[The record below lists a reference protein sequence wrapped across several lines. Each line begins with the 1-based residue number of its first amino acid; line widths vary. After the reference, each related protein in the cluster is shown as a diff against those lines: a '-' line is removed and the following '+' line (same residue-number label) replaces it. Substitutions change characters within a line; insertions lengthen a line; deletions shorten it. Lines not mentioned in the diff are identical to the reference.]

1 MSVVRQTLLLS
12 GGWTRSVKRKANR
25 CMCGSGACVHTS
37 RWIVASLVCAPL
49 PTTSLVV
56 LCPLACRFASGT
68 LLARL
73 ERVGCTVHFEK
84 LLRSGLGSDRR
95 RERFL

>member
-49 PTTSLVV
+49 PTTSLPRCFV
-56 LCPLACRFASGT
+56 PLGVSFREWHAAGTSGAGGMHGA
-68 LLARL
+68 L
-73 ERVGCTVHFEK
+73 
-84 LLRSGLGSDRR
+84 
-95 RERFL
+95 

>member
-56 LCPLACRFASGT
+56 LCPLA
-68 LLARL
+68 RL

-95 RERFL
+95 RERLHDRPDL